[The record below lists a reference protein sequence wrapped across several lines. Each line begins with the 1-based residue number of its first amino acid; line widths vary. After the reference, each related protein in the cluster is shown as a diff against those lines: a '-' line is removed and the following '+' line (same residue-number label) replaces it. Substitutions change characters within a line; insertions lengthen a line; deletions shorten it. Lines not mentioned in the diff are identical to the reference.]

1 MCIRDSF
8 SSLFIFHPS
17 FFLLRPLFCTLC
29 TFFQS
34 GSPSRGALD
43 TLYGLIIIIFELYG
57 LDNLYKHTNIVAIRM
72 FINSESRS
80 EPDAKKKPRR
90 MAKSERVKKRFLT
103 GIVF

>member
-43 TLYGLIIIIFELYG
+43 TLYGLITIIFELYG
-57 LDNLYKHTNIVAIRM
+57 LDNLYKHTNIVVIRM
-72 FINSESRS
+72 FINSKSES
-80 EPDAKKKPRR
+80 ELDAKKEPRR
-90 MAKSERVKKRFLT
+90 KSKVGGRKKT
-103 GIVF
+103 IPY